1 MSERDTLHYLDYA
14 ATTPADSRVIESM
27 MTCLGVDGVFG
38 NPASTS
44 HAAGARAR
52 AKVERARE
60 EVAVLLGARADEII
74 WTSGATESNNLALKG
89 YADAATGKRHLITSC
104 IEHKAILDTTANLAK
119 RGFAVTYLS
128 PNGDGE
134 ITADAVAAAMGPDT
148 GLVSLMLV
156 NNELGTLTD
165 IASIARIVH
174 AAGAL
179 LHVDAAQALGK
190 TPIDVNALGIDML
203 SMSAH
208 KVYGP
213 KGIGALFVRS
223 EIAGRIAAQMH
234 GGGHERGL
242 RSGTLATHQIVGMG
256 TACELA
262 AAELERDGARIS
274 SLSARLLEGLLALG
288 DITHNA
294 GAARRIPHTLSL
306 TVHVPGFSP
315 FMLGE
320 ALAVSSTSACNSAAG
335 TPSHVL
341 TAIGLDADA
350 ASRTVRVS
358 IGRFTTEHDI
368 DFAISCFRRAI
379 EQCRSTLSSGFCAS
393 RQIAPGDLKAIH
405 NAGFRSV
412 ICNRPDGEGAD
423 QPSFDAIAVAA
434 FELGMDAR
442 YLPIAPGG
450 IGEAEVDA
458 FGALVDA
465 LPKPILA
472 YCRTGNRSSMLWNR
486 LTERLHAEQE
496 ARSL

>member
-1 MSERDTLHYLDYA
+1 
-14 ATTPADSRVIESM
+14 
-27 MTCLGVDGVFG
+27 
-38 NPASTS
+38 
-44 HAAGARAR
+44 
-52 AKVERARE
+52 
-60 EVAVLLGARADEII
+60 
-74 WTSGATESNNLALKG
+74 
-89 YADAATGKRHLITSC
+89 
-104 IEHKAILDTTANLAK
+104 
-119 RGFAVTYLS
+119 
-128 PNGDGE
+128 
-134 ITADAVAAAMGPDT
+134 
-148 GLVSLMLV
+148 
-156 NNELGTLTD
+156 
-165 IASIARIVH
+165 
-174 AAGAL
+174 
-179 LHVDAAQALGK
+179 
-190 TPIDVNALGIDML
+190 
-203 SMSAH
+203 
-208 KVYGP
+208 
-213 KGIGALFVRS
+213 
-223 EIAGRIAAQMH
+223 
-234 GGGHERGL
+234 
-242 RSGTLATHQIVGMG
+242 
-256 TACELA
+256 
-262 AAELERDGARIS
+262 
-274 SLSARLLEGLLALG
+274 
-288 DITHNA
+288 
-294 GAARRIPHTLSL
+294 
-306 TVHVPGFSP
+306 
-315 FMLGE
+315 MLGE

-434 FELGMDAR
+434 LELGMDAR